1 MTDRATLKEFGKRA
15 FQQNYWRCV
24 AVALILMLL
33 AGGSG
38 SSSNTRTEDNSNT
51 NSHYLVEIGGGED
64 TYFTNRISIGRW
76 PFVVIRSLTITTA
89 LVIAGIVLIFLS
101 LALNVLTVGGCKFF
115 LENAMQREDPAG
127 VGLLF
132 YGFQN
137 GRFWHNVLTL
147 FLRGLFTLLWTL
159 LFLIPGIIKTYE
171 YRLIPYLL
179 AEYPDME
186 WQEVFRRSKEL
197 MDGHK
202 MDAFVLD
209 LSFIGWH
216 LLGGISF
223 GLVDIFYTNPYQNAV
238 NAEFY
243 MDLCR

>member
-1 MTDRATLKEFGKRA
+1 M
-15 FQQNYWRCV
+15 
-24 AVALILMLL
+24 
-33 AGGSG
+33 
-38 SSSNTRTEDNSNT
+38 
-51 NSHYLVEIGGGED
+51 
-64 TYFTNRISIGRW
+64 
-76 PFVVIRSLTITTA
+76 
-89 LVIAGIVLIFLS
+89 LIFLS

-115 LENAMQREDPAG
+115 LENAMQREEAAG

-132 YGFQN
+132 YGFLN